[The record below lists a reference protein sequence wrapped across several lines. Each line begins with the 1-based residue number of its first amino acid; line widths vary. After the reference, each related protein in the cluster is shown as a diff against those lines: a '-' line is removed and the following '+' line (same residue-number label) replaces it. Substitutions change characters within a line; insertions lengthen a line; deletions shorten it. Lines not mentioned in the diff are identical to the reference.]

1 MRVAIGGDIGG
12 ISGGGGYFGWSSHME
27 MAGLVKAGFTP
38 TEAIGAATRNPAEL
52 FGLDE
57 LGTIVAGKSADFIVL
72 NANPLDDIAN
82 TRRIAKVY
90 LRGKEVDRARLRA
103 KWTGRSSSSEHSR

>member
-1 MRVAIGGDIGG
+1 MGLSSQAVTQTPQTTRAVTLFEGARLIVGDE
-12 ISGGGGYFGWSSHME
+12 SAPME

-90 LRGKEVDRARLRA
+90 LRGKEVDRA
-103 KWTGRSSSSEHSR
+103 